1 MTESDQKEFA
11 FTSSKGRK
19 IKARFDG
26 GIVSSDA
33 GMTLVREADKRLR
46 LTTKAAKCIDDPR
59 QVGKVDHS
67 VAQLVQQRV
76 YGLACGYED
85 ANDFETLRDDPLWQ
99 ALCEKDG
106 QLAGKSTLGR
116 FENRINRTSAAQI
129 NELFVELF
137 IASFKYPPKQIILD
151 FDATDNP
158 VHGMQEQR
166 FFHGYYDRYCFLPL
180 YVFCGDQLL
189 CAYLRPSNAD
199 AAKHAAAILKLLCMR
214 LRKAWPKV
222 QIIFRADSGFCRD
235 RILTWCDRHGID
247 YCVGVARNPVLQ
259 YEAEVYLNR
268 ARDEYE
274 RTGEKQRIF
283 GAVIYGAKS
292 WKLKRSVIVKAEQS
306 DKGSNPRFI
315 VTSLYGDDQ
324 YLYDKIYCARG
335 EMENRIKEQMQ
346 LFSTRTSAHRWWAN
360 QWRILL
366 SAMAY
371 VLVHYIRSTA
381 LGATELA
388 KAQCATIRLKL
399 FKIGALIVR
408 KSRQIRIHLSESYPM
423 QNLFYLVWERLKA
436 T

>member
-1 MTESDQKEFA
+1 MTEFNQKEFA
-11 FTSSKGRK
+11 FTSSKGLK

-26 GIVSSDA
+26 GTVSSDG
-33 GMTLVREADKRLR
+33 GMMFVREADKRLR
-46 LTTKAAKCIDDPR
+46 LTPRAAKCIDDPR
-59 QVGKVDHS
+59 QAGKVNHA
-67 VAQLVQQRV
+67 VTQLVQQRV
-76 YGLACGYED
+76 YALACGYED
-85 ANDFETLRDDPLWQ
+85 ANDFESLRNDPLWQ

-116 FENRINRTSAAQI
+116 FENRINRNSAAQI

-137 IASFKYPPKQIILD
+137 IASYKQAPEQIILD

-189 CAYLRPSNAD
+189 CAYLRPSNTD
-199 AAKHAAAILKLLCMR
+199 AAKHAAAILKLLCRR

-235 RILTWCDRHGID
+235 RILTWCDRHRID

-259 YEAEVYLNR
+259 YEAEVFLNR
-268 ARDEYE
+268 ARDQYE
-274 RTGEKQRIF
+274 RTGEKQRLF

-292 WKLKRSVIVKAEQS
+292 WTLKRPIIVKAEHS
-306 DKGSNPRFI
+306 EKGANPRF
-315 VTSLYGDDQ
+315 VVSSLYGDNEHI
-324 YLYDKIYCARG
+324 YDKIYCARG

-371 VLVHYIRSTA
+371 VLVQYIRATA

-408 KSRQIRIHLSESYPM
+408 KSRHMRIHLSESYPL
-423 QNLFYLVWERLKA
+423 QSLFYLVWERLQA

>member
-1 MTESDQKEFA
+1 MKESDQKEFA
-11 FTSSKGRK
+11 FTSSKGRR

-26 GIVSSDA
+26 GTVSSDG
-33 GMTLVREADKRLR
+33 GMIFVREADKRLR
-46 LTTKAAKCIDDPR
+46 LTTKAANCIDDPR

-67 VAQLVQQRV
+67 IVQMVQQRV

-85 ANDFETLRDDPLWQ
+85 ANDFDTLRDDPLWQ
-99 ALCEKDG
+99 SLCEKDG

-116 FENRINRTSAAQI
+116 FENRINRESAARL

-137 IASFKYPPKQIILD
+137 IASFKQAPEQLILD

-158 VHGMQEQR
+158 VHGTQEQR

-180 YVFCGDQLL
+180 YVFCADQLL

-199 AAKHAAAILKLLCMR
+199 AAKHAAAILKLLCTR
-214 LRKAWPKV
+214 LRSAWPKV

-235 RILTWCDRHGID
+235 RILTWCDRRGID

-259 YEAEVYLNR
+259 HEAEVFLKQ
-268 ARDEYE
+268 ASDQYE
-274 RTGEKQRIF
+274 RTGEKQRLF
-283 GAVIYGAKS
+283 GAVIYGAQS
-292 WKLKRSVIVKAEQS
+292 WTLKRSLIVKAEHS
-306 DKGSNPRFI
+306 DKGANPRFI
-315 VTSLYGDDQ
+315 VTSLHGDNQ
-324 YLYDKIYCARG
+324 YIYDKIYCGRG

-371 VLVHYIRSTA
+371 VLVRYIRATA

-423 QNLFYLVWERLKA
+423 QNLFYLVWERLQA